1 MRARGLDADEL
12 RAVSPAALAAW
23 ARAAGWKK
31 SAAYGE
37 FADIYAAAGLPE
49 IILPRIREL
58 ADYPAAA
65 EQLIGYFA
73 RAAGADELTVYRD
86 LLETDR
92 DAVRVRAG
100 GGADDER
107 APTLDNAVALLGGAR
122 AMLLAAARSLS
133 APRPFYR
140 TRADRETADYM
151 KRVRLGPGDGGGSV
165 VLLTPPA
172 PAPPPR
178 PGGAPGRE
186 PFERRAAKRLAE
198 ALEAVAELPD
208 TNGGDAVALFRLAE
222 RGVSANLC
230 EALADMADPFPTL
243 DIAVIWARAGAD
255 APAPARFRFSRGDA
269 FFLRDAA
276 QLFRDSDAR

>member
-1 MRARGLDADEL
+1 MKARGLDADEL
-12 RAVSPAALAAW
+12 RAVSPAALAAR

-58 ADYPAAA
+58 SDYPAVA

-86 LLETDR
+86 LLEADR
-92 DAVRVRAG
+92 DAVRVRADG
-100 GGADDER
+100 NDG

-122 AMLLAAARSLS
+122 ALLLAAARSLS

-140 TRADRETADYM
+140 ARADRETADYM
-151 KRVRLGPGDGGGSV
+151 KRVRLGPGDGSGGSV

-172 PAPPPR
+172 G

-186 PFERRAAKRLAE
+186 PFERRATKRLAE

-243 DIAVIWARAGAD
+243 DVAVTWAGAGAD

>member
-1 MRARGLDADEL
+1 MKARGLDADEL
-12 RAVSPAALAAW
+12 RAVSPAALAAR

-49 IILPRIREL
+49 IILPRICEL
-58 ADYPAAA
+58 SDYPAVA

-86 LLETDR
+86 LLEADR

-100 GGADDER
+100 GKDG

-140 TRADRETADYM
+140 ARADRETADYM
-151 KRVRLGPGDGGGSV
+151 KRVRLGPGDGSGGSV

-172 PAPPPR
+172 PAPPPQ
-178 PGGAPGRE
+178 PGGTPGRE
-186 PFERRAAKRLAE
+186 PFERRATKRLAE

-243 DIAVIWARAGAD
+243 DVAVTWAGGGAD

-276 QLFRDSDAR
+276 QLFRDSDTR

>member
-1 MRARGLDADEL
+1 MKARGLDADEL
-12 RAVSPAALAAW
+12 RAVSPAALAAR

-58 ADYPAAA
+58 ADYPAVA

-86 LLETDR
+86 LLEADR
-92 DAVRVRAG
+92 DAVRMRAG
-100 GGADDER
+100 GKDGS
-107 APTLDNAVALLGGAR
+107 PTLDNAVALLGGAR
-122 AMLLAAARSLS
+122 AMLLAAVRSLS

-140 TRADRETADYM
+140 ARADRETADYM
-151 KRVRLGPGDGGGSV
+151 KRVRLGPGDGSGGSV

-172 PAPPPR
+172 G

-186 PFERRAAKRLAE
+186 PFERRATKRLAE
-198 ALEAVAELPD
+198 VLEAVAELPD

-243 DIAVIWARAGAD
+243 DVAVTWAGAGAD